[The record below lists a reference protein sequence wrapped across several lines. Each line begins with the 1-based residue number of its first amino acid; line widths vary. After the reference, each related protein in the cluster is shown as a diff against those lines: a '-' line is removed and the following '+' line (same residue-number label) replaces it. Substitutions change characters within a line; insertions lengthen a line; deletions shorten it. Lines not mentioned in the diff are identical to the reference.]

1 MRIASFETR
10 AVRIPR
16 EPGPSAPREEA
27 DYVTLTL
34 RTDDGIEGIAYA
46 GFASTLVTKALK
58 EMVDAFAGA
67 TVGADPFGT
76 EEIGAGLLRR
86 ASGGSP
92 AGLITRTVAA
102 IDVALW
108 DIKGKAVGMPVWKLL
123 GAGSGVVPT
132 YASGFLW
139 RHYDLDALATTAS
152 DLAAQGFT
160 AMKFRMGSE
169 KTAADELA
177 RLRTMREA
185 VGDGVDLMVDINQG
199 WDVNRAIAVGR
210 GMAEYGLFWL
220 EDPTHFQ
227 DYAGLARIADTLD
240 TPIAAGEYHYGIEPF
255 RHMLE
260 ARSIDIVMVDLLRVG
275 GITQWMKVAH
285 MAEAYNL
292 PVVTHLAPEVLGHA
306 LAAAPNG
313 KYVEHMPWAFALF
326 EEVPQI
332 NAAGRLVMPDTP
344 GLGLRFDEERL
355 ASSAL

>member
-1 MRIASFETR
+1 
-10 AVRIPR
+10 
-16 EPGPSAPREEA
+16 
-27 DYVTLTL
+27 
-34 RTDDGIEGIAYA
+34 
-46 GFASTLVTKALK
+46 
-58 EMVDAFAGA
+58 
-67 TVGADPFGT
+67 
-76 EEIGAGLLRR
+76 
-86 ASGGSP
+86 
-92 AGLITRTVAA
+92 
-102 IDVALW
+102 
-108 DIKGKAVGMPVWKLL
+108 MPVWKLL

-177 RLRTMREA
+177 RLRVMREA

-227 DYAGLARIADTLD
+227 DYAGLARIADALD

-313 KYVEHMPWAFALF
+313 QYVEHMPWAFALF

-332 NAAGRLVMPDTP
+332 NAAGRLVMPDAP
-344 GLGLRFDEERL
+344 GLGLRFDEGASRVERAVGVRRRL
-355 ASSAL
+355 AGLRPSPWMRVPAFAGTDGDAWYGPQECGGAAKLLISAHFQSFPLIPLVDTLGAPPSTSPGFQPSLE

>member
-132 YASGFLW
+132 YASGVPV
-139 RHYDLDALATTAS
+139 AS
-152 DLAAQGFT
+152 LRPRCAGHDRQ
-160 AMKFRMGSE
+160 RPRGSGLYGDE
-169 KTAADELA
+169 VPHGLGEDRSGRARTAAYDA
-177 RLRTMREA
+177 R
-185 VGDGVDLMVDINQG
+185 
-199 WDVNRAIAVGR
+199 
-210 GMAEYGLFWL
+210 
-220 EDPTHFQ
+220 
-227 DYAGLARIADTLD
+227 
-240 TPIAAGEYHYGIEPF
+240 
-255 RHMLE
+255 
-260 ARSIDIVMVDLLRVG
+260 G
-275 GITQWMKVAH
+275 G
-285 MAEAYNL
+285 
-292 PVVTHLAPEVLGHA
+292 G
-306 LAAAPNG
+306 
-313 KYVEHMPWAFALF
+313 
-326 EEVPQI
+326 
-332 NAAGRLVMPDTP
+332 
-344 GLGLRFDEERL
+344 
-355 ASSAL
+355 

>member
-1 MRIASFETR
+1 
-10 AVRIPR
+10 
-16 EPGPSAPREEA
+16 
-27 DYVTLTL
+27 
-34 RTDDGIEGIAYA
+34 
-46 GFASTLVTKALK
+46 
-58 EMVDAFAGA
+58 MVDAFAGA

-92 AGLITRTVAA
+92 AGLIMRTVAA

-199 WDVNRAIAVGR
+199 WNVNRAIAVGR

-227 DYAGLARIADTLD
+227 DYAGLARIADALD
-240 TPIAAGEYHYGIEPF
+240 TPIAAGRVPLRHRAVPAHAGGAIHRHRDGGPAARGRHHAVDEGGAYG
-255 RHMLE
+255 
-260 ARSIDIVMVDLLRVG
+260 
-275 GITQWMKVAH
+275 
-285 MAEAYNL
+285 
-292 PVVTHLAPEVLGHA
+292 
-306 LAAAPNG
+306 
-313 KYVEHMPWAFALF
+313 
-326 EEVPQI
+326 
-332 NAAGRLVMPDTP
+332 
-344 GLGLRFDEERL
+344 
-355 ASSAL
+355 